1 MSSREN
7 TSKKAAKKPA
17 WTSRKSASTAP
28 RSRKSL
34 TADKRKILLKKI
46 AEGKLAKSAKGRLT
60 RKQSDKLIVE
70 HMESSVRIAW
80 SLLNRWRSRIPHDEV
95 QSIVGMALCEAAAR
109 FDKTLGVSFR
119 TFSFYHLRGLL
130 LREISRRIGDYRFAA
145 TVDDAEMTVN
155 IDVFDSDPAGWP
167 FSLVDNETPEHQVAE
182 EQVSRVMWAACAALD
197 ELEREVI
204 MRCFVNDQN
213 VADIA
218 KELGYCRCHVSR
230 VKSRALKLLEK
241 QLGPILGNAALEAE
255 EQMAGRKG
263 KIIHLRTYRGGRGR
277 RRNQSASKLAAA
289 NG

>member
-7 TSKKAAKKPA
+7 TSKKASKKPS
-17 WTSRKSASTAP
+17 WAP
-28 RSRKSL
+28 RKRSTSPGSGKSL
-34 TADKRKILLKKI
+34 SSTKRKLLLKKI
-46 AEGKLAKSAKGRLT
+46 ADGKLAKATKGRLT
-60 RKQSDKLIVE
+60 RKQSDKLITE

-80 SLLNRWRSRIPHDEV
+80 SMLNRWRSRIPHDEV

-109 FDKTLGVSFR
+109 FDKTMGVSFR

-130 LREISRRIGDYRFAA
+130 LREISRRIGEYRFAG
-145 TVDDAEMTVN
+145 TVDDAELSVN
-155 IDVFDSDPAGWP
+155 VDHFGSDPAGWP
-167 FSLVDNETPEHQVAE
+167 FALVDHATPEHHVAE
-182 EQVSRVMWAACAALD
+182 DQVSKVMWAACAHLD

-204 MRCFVNDQN
+204 LRCFVNDQN

-241 QLGPILGNAALEAE
+241 QLGPVLGHEAAESE
-255 EQMAGRKG
+255 ESQGA

-277 RRNQSASKLAAA
+277 RRSQTPTKLTVA